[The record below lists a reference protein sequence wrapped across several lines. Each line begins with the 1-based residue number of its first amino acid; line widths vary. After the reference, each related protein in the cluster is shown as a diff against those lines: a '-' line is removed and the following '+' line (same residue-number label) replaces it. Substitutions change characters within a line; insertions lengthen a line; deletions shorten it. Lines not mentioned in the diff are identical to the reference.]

1 MSAADGGAGG
11 PGSASAAV
19 EMTERGTWFASVS
32 LNFEKARE
40 LYGHAVE
47 LNHAEAMWRLGRL
60 DEKGYGIEE
69 PNYMRARELYEQA
82 VKFNDAEAMR
92 RLGVLHYH
100 GRGAEEDKFQAWG
113 WYLQAAERG
122 NITAQLMLGRLYETG
137 EVVGKDATQAKVWY
151 ARGEACEDQ
160 SVKVDALI
168 EFGTLCYNGDGVR
181 QNTEAA
187 KRWLDKAVTLRSALA
202 MMVRAEIAKQSG
214 QSDLSRCLIY
224 RAAERGNLDAMVVLG
239 IMYSNE
245 GRNTKARLWIE
256 KAAGLGSGKALAC
269 LGDWH
274 KDGEH
279 GLPKNG
285 ILAKEYYERAVA
297 LDDAFG
303 MVGLGVLHET
313 GVGGVT
319 QDYSRAR
326 ALYEQAEKLNNAEAM
341 YRLGVLYE
349 KGHGVGLD
357 LAQAKY
363 WYSKAHEQ
371 GDDEAAEALRRMNE

>member
-1 MSAADGGAGG
+1 MIHSYMRVLVIIGGATICGNMSAADGGAGG

-19 EMTERGTWFASVS
+19 ELTERGTWFASVS

-168 EFGTLCYNGDGVR
+168 EFGTLCYNGDGVQR
-181 QNTEAA
+181 DTQTGLQ
-187 KRWLDKAVTLRSALA
+187 WLTKAVELGSTRA
-202 MMVRAEIAKQSG
+202 MMVVAKIAEQSG
-214 QSDLSRCLIY
+214 QLDRSRSLISL
-224 RAAERGNLDAMVVLG
+224 AADGGNIDAMVVMG
-239 IMYSNE
+239 VNVSDD
-245 GRNTKARLWIE
+245 TTARLWIE
-256 KAAGLGSGKALAC
+256 RAAELGSGKALSC

-303 MVGLGVLHET
+303 MVGLG
-313 GVGGVT
+313 G
-319 QDYSRAR
+319 YCM
-326 ALYEQAEKLNNAEAM
+326 KL
-341 YRLGVLYE
+341 VS
-349 KGHGVGLD
+349 VGL
-357 LAQAKY
+357 LKIIAEHGRCM
-363 WYSKAHEQ
+363 SK
-371 GDDEAAEALRRMNE
+371 RKN